1 MGIFK
6 YILWNIYF
14 RYFNYLPFKEKAV
27 KYISK
32 CSIAAQYLHYLYGG
46 KIIYT
51 VRSERLDGRISDHFL
66 NIIDGNI
73 VENNEKIVC
82 SCPSSID
89 NETVIHLSHGDY
101 KVIEMVD
108 KFNEFSFHSV
118 KEMIET
124 TRKLQK

>member
-27 KYISK
+27 KYIKK

-46 KIIYT
+46 KIIYA
-51 VRSERLDGRISDHFL
+51 VRSERLDRKVSDHFL
-66 NIIDGNI
+66 NIIDGYI
-73 VENNEKIVC
+73 VENNGRKIC
-82 SCPSSID
+82 LCPSKSIGM
-89 NETVIHLSHGDY
+89 TLKLPYGDY
-101 KVIEMVD
+101 KIIEVVNE
-108 KFNEFSFHSV
+108 FSEFSFHSV

>member
-1 MGIFK
+1 MGIFR
-6 YILWNIYF
+6 YLLWNIYF
-14 RYFNYLPFKEKAV
+14 RYFQYLPFKAKASG
-27 KYISK
+27 YIKK

-46 KIIYT
+46 KIIYA

-73 VENNEKIVC
+73 VENNKKII
-82 SCPSSID
+82 CPSEYI
-89 NETVIHLSHGDY
+89 TVGSTIKLSHGDY

-108 KFNEFSFHSV
+108 KFNQFSFHSV

-124 TRKLQK
+124 TNRLQK

>member
-73 VENNEKIVC
+73 VENNKKIVC
-82 SCPSSID
+82 SSECI
-89 NETVIHLSHGDY
+89 TVGSTIKLSHGDY
-101 KVIEMVD
+101 IVIEIVD
-108 KFNEFSFHSV
+108 KFNQFSFHSV

-124 TRKLQK
+124 TKRLQK

>member
-1 MGIFK
+1 MGIFR
-6 YILWNIYF
+6 YLLWNIYF
-14 RYFNYLPFKEKAV
+14 RYFQYLPFKAKAA
-27 KYISK
+27 KYIRK

-46 KIIYT
+46 KIIYA

-73 VENNEKIVC
+73 VENNKKIVC
-82 SCPSSID
+82 QSEYI
-89 NETVIHLSHGDY
+89 TVGSTIKLSHGDY

-108 KFNEFSFHSV
+108 KFNQFSFHSV

-124 TRKLQK
+124 TKRLQK

>member
-1 MGIFK
+1 MGIFR

-14 RYFNYLPFKEKAV
+14 RYFQYLPFKAKAV

-32 CSIAAQYLHYLYGG
+32 CSIAAQYLQYLYGG
-46 KIIYT
+46 KIIYA
-51 VRSERLDGRISDHFL
+51 VRSERLDGKVSDHFL

-73 VENNEKIVC
+73 VENNGKVI
-82 SCPSSID
+82 CPSESIG
-89 NETVIHLSHGDY
+89 IGSIIKLSHGDY
-101 KVIEMVD
+101 RVIEIVD
-108 KFNEFSFHSV
+108 KFNQFSFHSV

>member
-27 KYISK
+27 KYIKK

-46 KIIYT
+46 KIIYA
-51 VRSERLDGRISDHFL
+51 VRSERLDRKVSDHFL

-73 VENNEKIVC
+73 VENDGRKIC
-82 SCPSSID
+82 RCPSSI
-89 NETVIHLSHGDY
+89 NGLVIHLSYGDY
-101 KVIEMVD
+101 KVIEVAD
-108 KFNEFSFHSV
+108 EFSQFSFKSV

-124 TRKLQK
+124 TKRLQK

>member
-27 KYISK
+27 KYINK

-73 VENNEKIVC
+73 VENNKKIVC
-82 SCPSSID
+82 PSECI
-89 NETVIHLSHGDY
+89 TVGSTIKLSHGDY

-124 TRKLQK
+124 TKRLQK

>member
-1 MGIFK
+1 MGIFR
-6 YILWNIYF
+6 YLLWNIYF
-14 RYFNYLPFKEKAV
+14 RYFQWLPFKAKASG
-27 KYISK
+27 YIKK
-32 CSIAAQYLHYLYGG
+32 CSINSQYLHNLYGG

-73 VENNEKIVC
+73 VENNEKII
-82 SCPSSID
+82 CPSEYI
-89 NETVIHLSHGDY
+89 TVGSTIKLSHRDY

-108 KFNEFSFHSV
+108 KFNQFSFHSV

-124 TRKLQK
+124 TKRLQK